1 VQVCPIGARAAR
13 GREPRNREPRTRDVA
28 SSPDDK
34 TAKPPTG
41 ADDPRRPADDIVPPE
56 VEVDPDEDAEEEINP
71 ADLGH
76 MVRFLLPYLRPYR
89 GQTIL
94 LGVLLLIQTAFNFSF
109 PLMMQYLID
118 EGLINRDWSAL
129 TVVLT
134 FLAFAAVGVS
144 IVSIGVDFVYSRL
157 FANVVKDM
165 RQSLYDHVQSLS
177 MPFFQRTPSGQVLS
191 RFSGDLV
198 SVESVLVA
206 LVPLFIMPVLEV
218 IYSTALMFI
227 FNVWLGLLG
236 LLAFPV
242 ILFGPRIFAKKAFG
256 ISYEKRLR
264 EAQLLSTSGETVAA
278 QPVVKA
284 FGLAPRLRSSYADL
298 NQRWYGYA
306 FKVNFFSALVEST
319 AYMGIYVVHILIF
332 ALGAYWAY
340 TGEITIGTL
349 VAFEGMF
356 VSMGYALTNV
366 MQFVPS
372 LAQAAGSMRHLDEMF
387 QEKPD
392 FVDAPGAIALPR
404 LNEGISF
411 EGVSFGYVPKKLA
424 LRQTNLTI
432 PKGSYVAVVGPSGS
446 GKSTILNLV
455 MRFYDPT
462 AGKLRFDG
470 IDITS
475 VTQASLREQIGI
487 VFQESFLFN
496 ASILANVRMGK
507 QDATED
513 DVIEALKAAEVWDFV
528 QTLPDGLST
537 LVGERGGTL
546 SGGQRQRVAIARA
559 LVRDPAIL
567 VLDEATSALDA
578 IAESA
583 INATIKKIAAT
594 RTVISVTHRLQN
606 TVDAD
611 LVVVL
616 DHGNIREFGS
626 YRELS
631 TKPDGFFASL
641 LKRQQRVG
649 KGG

>member
-1 VQVCPIGARAAR
+1 MPASPEDDAKTKAAA
-13 GREPRNREPRTRDVA
+13 GPA
-28 SSPDDK
+28 
-34 TAKPPTG
+34 
-41 ADDPRRPADDIVPPE
+41 PADAPTVAPDAIIPPE
-56 VEVDPDEDAEEEINP
+56 VDVDPDEDAEEEIKP

-76 MVRFLLPYLRPYR
+76 MIRFIQPFLTPYR
-89 GQTIL
+89 GQVIL
-94 LGVLLLIQTAFNFSF
+94 LGGLLMIQTAFNFSF

-129 TVVLT
+129 TIVLT

-144 IVSIGVDFVYSRL
+144 IVSIAVDYVYSRL

-206 LVPLFIMPVLEV
+206 LVPLFIMPFLEV
-218 IYSTALMFI
+218 IYSTILMFV
-227 FNVWLGLLG
+227 FNPWLGMIG

-264 EAQLLSTSGETVAA
+264 EAQLLSTAGEGVAA

-284 FGLAPRLRSSYADL
+284 FGLAPRLRVSYADL

-319 AYMGIYVVHILIF
+319 AYMGIYVVHLMIF

-372 LAQAAGSMRHLDEMF
+372 LAQAAGSMRHLDELF
-387 QEKPD
+387 QEKPE
-392 FVDAPGAIALPR
+392 FVDAPNAIALPR
-404 LNEGISF
+404 LTTGIEFSK
-411 EGVSFGYVPKKLA
+411 VSFGYVPKKLA
-424 LRQTNLTI
+424 LKEAELNI
-432 PKGSYVAVVGPSGS
+432 PKGTYVAIVGPSGS
-446 GKSTILNLV
+446 GKSTILNMV
-455 MRFYDPT
+455 MRFYDPRSGT
-462 AGKLRFDG
+462 IRFDG
-470 IDITS
+470 IDIMN

-507 QDATED
+507 VDATEEE
-513 DVIEALKAAEVWDFV
+513 VINALKSAEVWDFV
-528 QTLPDGLST
+528 ETLPDGLHT

-594 RTVISVTHRLQN
+594 RTIISVTHRLQN

-616 DHGNIREFGS
+616 DHGKIREYGA
-626 YRELS
+626 YAELS
-631 TKPDGFFASL
+631 TRKDGFFASL

-649 KGG
+649 KGA